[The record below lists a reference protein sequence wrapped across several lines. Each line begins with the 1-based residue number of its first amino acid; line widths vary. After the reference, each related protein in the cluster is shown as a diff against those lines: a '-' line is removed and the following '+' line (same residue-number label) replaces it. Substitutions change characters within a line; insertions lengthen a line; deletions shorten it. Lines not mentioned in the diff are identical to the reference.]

1 MKKLATILTAVAM
14 LFSSFAFA
22 TDSDN
27 VNAKVKAAF
36 HSDFSNATSVN
47 WEKISDYYFATF
59 LINNLEVN
67 AAYSEEGELVG
78 TSRPIETSLLPI
90 NVLMAV
96 NKKYEGYSI
105 AEKSL
110 ELTFQGSTNYYLTAT
125 NDRQAVKLKCSTNGA
140 ITVERKL
147 KRK

>member
-1 MKKLATILTAVAM
+1 M

-67 AAYSEEGELVG
+67 AAYSEDGELVG

-125 NDRQAVKLKCSTNGA
+125 NDRQSVKLKCSTNGA